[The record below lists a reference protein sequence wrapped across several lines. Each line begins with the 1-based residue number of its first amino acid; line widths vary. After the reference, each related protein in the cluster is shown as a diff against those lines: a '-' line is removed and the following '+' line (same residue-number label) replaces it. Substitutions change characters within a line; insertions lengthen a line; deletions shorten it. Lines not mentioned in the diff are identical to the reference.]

1 MESLII
7 IIRTEN
13 EWKILNNDIIKIT
26 IKINNKLIVL
36 EFFIEKII

>member
-26 IKINNKLIVL
+26 IKINNTLIVL